1 MQDKIMKANKEI
13 NSKIN
18 IFFFIT
24 ITTIKVKEYKK
35 KNFNLKKNQAKN
47 GQKNESQNRQVCL
60 FCPQIMTGFDMQQLS
75 FF

>member
-1 MQDKIMKANKEI
+1 MKANKEI

-18 IFFFIT
+18 NFFIT

-35 KNFNLKKNQAKN
+35 KNFNFKKKNQAKN

-75 FF
+75 FS